1 MNKINSSSFSAILQK
16 GIDRENKRREKSR
29 AALAAAMAKQGV
41 SSGPISLVSLVRKTL

>member
-1 MNKINSSSFSAILQK
+1 MNKTNSSFSAILQR
-16 GIDRENKRREKSR
+16 GIDKENKRSEKSR